1 MNPIQK
7 TRSRTAYTFVDVLAA
22 VGVLVG
28 MGAVLVPM
36 LGTGMHRSGMMVSA
50 NNLRRLGQG
59 HAAYEASWNEQ
70 QHTTMVAEM
79 GLFSGSNACGAFLQN
94 HCPPPPVVIGTDPQG
109 GTWAYRWNGA
119 LPTCTSYAGGSPF
132 CSGGTTS
139 RFPALSVPLA
149 VGGTSGAFS
158 GFPDQDGNYWL
169 PNMRGVREYV
179 CERFFDPV
187 FTSPNDLVAYPRLA
201 SAFASTAEV
210 ADIELLDDDLTSS
223 TYCTSAA
230 ALWNP
235 CVFRAPSQGGF
246 QAPGTC
252 ADAYRTPSANA
263 ATYPTLKTRMMEWR
277 MCQGP
282 RGAVSPVLAGGVMDA
297 FNAHPGSR
305 PGAVFF
311 DGHVSFTAMADYA
324 ADDAQV
330 LQQTG
335 TDGLWSRD
343 SGLGAN
349 GFRGQAA
356 QSGFRASPHFLT
368 TGGIAGRDL
377 LHAR

>member
-1 MNPIQK
+1 MRSIRK
-7 TRSRTAYTFVDVLAA
+7 TRTRGGWTVVDA
-22 VGVLVG
+22 LVG
-28 MGAVLVPM
+28 TAVVAVVGAALAPM

-59 HAAYEASWNEQ
+59 HAAYEATWNGR

-79 GLFSGSNACGAFLQN
+79 GLFSGPNACGSFLEH

-119 LPTCTSYAGGSPF
+119 LPTCTSYPGGSPL

-158 GFPDQDGNYWL
+158 GFPGQDGNYWL

-187 FTSPNDLVAYPRLA
+187 FSSPNDLVAYPRLA

-210 ADIELLDDDLTSS
+210 ADIDLLDDDLTSS

-263 ATYPTLKTRMMEWR
+263 ATYPALKTRMMEWR

-349 GFRGQAA
+349 GYRGQAA

>member
-1 MNPIQK
+1 MHAIRT
-7 TRSRTAYTFVDVLAA
+7 TRSRSAYTLVDVLVAG
-22 VGVLVG
+22 GVLIGV
-28 MGAVLVPM
+28 AAALAPL
-36 LGTGMHRSGMMVSA
+36 LGSGMHRSGMMVSA

-59 HAAYEASWNEQ
+59 HVAYEASWNGQ
-70 QHTTMVAEM
+70 QHTTMVPEM
-79 GLFSGSNACGAFLQN
+79 GLFSGSGTCSQFLQN
-94 HCPPPPVVIGTDPQG
+94 HCPPPGPVIGTDPHG
-109 GTWAYRWNGA
+109 RTWGSFWNGS
-119 LPTCTSYAGGSPF
+119 LPACTAYPGAGSFCAGGL
-132 CSGGTTS
+132 TS
-139 RFPALSVPLA
+139 RYPAPSVPLA

-158 GFPDQDGNYWL
+158 GIPGSDGNYWL
-169 PNMRGVREYV
+169 PNARGVRAYV

-187 FTSPNDLVAYPRLA
+187 FYSPNDLVAYPLVSA
-201 SAFASTAEV
+201 AFASTSEV
-210 ADIELLDDDLTSS
+210 ADINLLDDDTTSS
-223 TYCTSAA
+223 SYCTSAA

-252 ADAYRTPSANA
+252 PDAYRTPSANA
-263 ATYPTLKTRMMEWR
+263 ATYPALKTRMMEWR

-282 RGAVSPVLAGGVMDA
+282 RGAVSPVLSGGVMDP

-311 DGHVSFTAMADYA
+311 DGHVSFTAMGDHA

-343 SGLGAN
+343 SGLGTN
-349 GFRGQAA
+349 GYRGQAA

-368 TGGIAGRDL
+368 TGGITGRDL

>member
-1 MNPIQK
+1 M
-7 TRSRTAYTFVDVLAA
+7 TRAFTVVDLVAGMAILGTLAA
-22 VGVLVG
+22 V
-28 MGAVLVPM
+28 ATPM
-36 LGTGMHRSGMMVSA
+36 LGSGMHRSGMMVSA

-59 HAAYEASWNEQ
+59 HAAYEASWNGQ
-70 QHTTMVAEM
+70 QHTTMVPEM
-79 GLFSGSNACGAFLQN
+79 GHYSGSSTCWAFLQN
-94 HCPPPPVVIGTDPQG
+94 HCPPPPVVLGTDG
-109 GTWAYRWNGA
+109 AGSTWGYFWNG
-119 LPTCTSYAGGSPF
+119 
-132 CSGGTTS
+132 SGGVPGCTAYPGQANFCGSTQGKYKAT
-139 RFPALSVPLA
+139 ALPLA
-149 VGGTSGAFS
+149 VGGTSGTFS
-158 GFPDQDGNYWL
+158 GFPDQDGNYYL

-179 CERFFDPV
+179 CDRFFDPV
-187 FTSPNDLVAYPRLA
+187 YYSPNDLVAYPRV
-201 SAFASTAEV
+201 SAAFESAHEM
-210 ADIELLDDDLTSS
+210 ADINLLVSTQTSS
-223 TYCTSAA
+223 SYCNSAA
-230 ALWNP
+230 AIWNP

-252 ADAYRTPSANA
+252 LDAYRTPPASH

-282 RGAVSPVLAGGVMDA
+282 RGAVSPALSGEVMDF

-311 DGHVSFTAMADYA
+311 DGHVSFTVMADYA
-324 ADDAQV
+324 ADDAQL

-335 TDGLWSRD
+335 SDGLWSRD
-343 SGLGAN
+343 SGLGSN
-349 GFRGQAA
+349 GYRGQAA

>member
-1 MNPIQK
+1 MRSIRK
-7 TRSRTAYTFVDVLAA
+7 TRTRGGWTVVDA
-22 VGVLVG
+22 LVG
-28 MGAVLVPM
+28 TAVVAVVGAALAPM

-59 HAAYEASWNEQ
+59 HAAYEATWNGQ

-79 GLFSGSNACGAFLQN
+79 GLYSGSNACGAFLQN
-94 HCPPPPVVIGTDPQG
+94 HCPPPAPVIGTDPHG
-109 GTWAYRWNGA
+109 RTWGFFWNGS
-119 LPTCTSYAGGSPF
+119 LPACTAYPGGSPF

-158 GFPDQDGNYWL
+158 GIPIQDGNYWL

-210 ADIELLDDDLTSS
+210 ADINLLDNDTTSS

-263 ATYPTLKTRMMEWR
+263 VTYPTLKTRMMEWR

-349 GFRGQAA
+349 GYRGQAA

>member
-1 MNPIQK
+1 MRSIRK
-7 TRSRTAYTFVDVLAA
+7 TRTRGGWTVVDA
-22 VGVLVG
+22 LVG
-28 MGAVLVPM
+28 TAVVAVVGAALAPM

-59 HAAYEASWNEQ
+59 HAAYEATWNGQ

-79 GLFSGSNACGAFLQN
+79 GLYSGSNACGAFLQN
-94 HCPPPPVVIGTDPQG
+94 HCPPPPVVIGTEPLG
-109 GTWAYRWNGA
+109 GTWGYGWNGW
-119 LPTCTSYAGGSPF
+119 LPTCTSYPGGDPF

-139 RFPALSVPLA
+139 RFPEPSVPLA

-158 GFPDQDGNYWL
+158 GFPGQDGNYWL

-210 ADIELLDDDLTSS
+210 ADINLLDDDTTSS

-263 ATYPTLKTRMMEWR
+263 VTYPTLKTRMMEWR

-282 RGAVSPVLAGGVMDA
+282 RGAVSPVLAGGVMDF

-349 GFRGQAA
+349 GYRGQAA